1 MKRKLMAVILAMVLV
16 LTQGMAAHAAEIRS
30 TDVIP
35 TLAFDGTTAE
45 CQVRITAPGKKIVA
59 TLELWC
65 GTVLIDSWPGTAST
79 LLVINGSGTVV
90 KGRTYTLKVSGTI
103 GGETFQGTPIS
114 ATCN

>member
-1 MKRKLMAVILAMVLV
+1 MKRNLMAAILAMVLI
-16 LTQGMAAHAAEIRS
+16 LMQGMAVHAAETRS
-30 TDVIP
+30 IGITP
-35 TLAFDGTTAE
+35 TLTFDGTTAD

-79 LLVINGSGTVV
+79 LLVINGSATVV
-90 KGRTYTLKVSGTI
+90 KGQTYTLKVSGTI
-103 GGETFQGTPIS
+103 GGEAFQGTPIS